1 MVNGKEFIKSLFVVP
16 TLSTRRKGK
25 KNERELVIKVVQPN
39 RAEVEEIYLTE
50 RLVARV
56 EENIEYSNNEY
67 LNSFFGKEYFW
78 LSIYG
83 FGLKEEEN
91 IFGRPKKHSSL
102 RYSTEEQA
110 QKAVVM
116 IADAWNR
123 GEKSVTVSDNFSD

>member
-78 LSIYG
+78 LSIHG
-83 FGLKEEEN
+83 FGSPEQEN
-91 IFGRPKKHSSL
+91 IFGRPKKYSSATCNL
-102 RYSTEEQA
+102 YLTSA
-110 QKAVVM
+110 
-116 IADAWNR
+116 
-123 GEKSVTVSDNFSD
+123 KSSCDDCGRLESWRKVRNCIR